1 MLTDYFSSYKLT
13 SKAPFDEEKK
23 NLPKLKDCQTNV
35 LQDLHIG
42 VHLVH
47 IEKKG
52 SFIFNLHHIIL
63 GGKLA
68 RIILVQRLHTVS
80 IIMHAEYR
88 WSLKHRNPAKGQK
101 VKGILNERQC

>member
-47 IEKKG
+47 IENRDLL
-52 SFIFNLHHIIL
+52 FLIFIIL
-63 GGKLA
+63 FWG
-68 RIILVQRLHTVS
+68 
-80 IIMHAEYR
+80 E
-88 WSLKHRNPAKGQK
+88 N
-101 VKGILNERQC
+101 